1 MLALLLRLRACA
13 LLVLPAALVAPLA
26 AQLDRYELGL
36 RLRAY
41 EQRLG
46 ASTDQERTAA
56 SLRELDRA
64 VQAFFRF
71 DLQAVARAV
80 DAADRR
86 LLAAEPDAA
95 TTFARSVQ
103 FATAAR
109 LCDPQA
115 GPVAFTLAVA
125 FPTDAPC
132 PEGLVLDVA
141 FDGDGKPRASV
152 PVRELPCTGLLP
164 LADAALGERTLAWTL
179 RIGERVLLQRSQ
191 GLSLAADLAPRL
203 AALATA
209 TEDKP
214 ANDSLEAVTAP
225 LLAKQLATMTKA
237 KPEETVLPGARLL
250 ADAEAMLAANAK
262 GAPFFGPDRVGE
274 HWLRVPLRRG
284 AATVRLLVPPD
295 TKAEAKRPLVLAMHG
310 AGGSENMFFD
320 SYGAGAIVALCQA
333 RGWYLVAPRSELL
346 GSYDAPQLI
355 DALAARWPIDASRV
369 LLVGHS
375 MGAGQAASASS
386 RAPERFTAVAL
397 LGGGGGI
404 GKGLGLAGR
413 PFFVGAGE
421 RDFGRGG
428 ALTLHKALV
437 KAGAD
442 ASWREYPDV
451 EHLAIVQFALP
462 DVFAF
467 FDAALQPK
475 AEAGK

>member
-1 MLALLLRLRACA
+1 MRHTLASVFTVLALTA
-13 LLVLPAALVAPLA
+13 VAS

-41 EQRLG
+41 EERLG

-71 DLQAVARAV
+71 DLVAVARAV

-86 LLAAEPDAA
+86 LLAAAPDAA
-95 TTFARSVQ
+95 TAFARSLRL
-103 FATAAR
+103 ATAAR

-125 FPTDAPC
+125 FPSEVAC

-141 FDGDGKPRASV
+141 LDGDRAPRASV
-152 PVRELPCTGLLP
+152 PVRELPCSGELP
-164 LADAALGERTLAWTL
+164 LTDAALGDRTLAWTL
-179 RIGERVLLQRSQ
+179 RVGDRVLLQRRQ
-191 GLSLAADLAPRL
+191 GLSLAKDLAARL
-203 AALATA
+203 AALASATA
-209 TEDKP
+209 EKP
-214 ANDSLEAVTAP
+214 TNGSLEAATAP
-225 LLAKQLATMTKA
+225 LLGKQLETMTGP

-250 ADAEAMLAANAK
+250 ADAEAMLVANGK
-262 GAPFFGPDRVGE
+262 GEPFFGPERAGE

-284 AATVRLLVPPD
+284 AATVRLLVP
-295 TKAEAKRPLVLAMHG
+295 KAGEPETKRPLVLAMHG

-320 SYGAGAIVALCQA
+320 SYGAGAIVALCA
-333 RGWYLVAPRSELL
+333 SRGWYLAAPRSELL
-346 GSYDAPQLI
+346 GSYDAPQLV
-355 DALAARWPIDASRV
+355 DALAARWPIDTSRV

-375 MGAGQAASASS
+375 MGAGQAASAAA
-386 RAPERFTAVAL
+386 RAPERFAAVAL

-404 GKGLGLAGR
+404 GKGQGLAGR

-421 RDFGRGG
+421 RDFGRSG
-428 ALTLHKALV
+428 ALSLHKALG

-442 ASWREYPDV
+442 VRWHEYKDV
-451 EHLAIVQFALP
+451 EHLAVVQFALP

-467 FDAALQPK
+467 FDRALQPK